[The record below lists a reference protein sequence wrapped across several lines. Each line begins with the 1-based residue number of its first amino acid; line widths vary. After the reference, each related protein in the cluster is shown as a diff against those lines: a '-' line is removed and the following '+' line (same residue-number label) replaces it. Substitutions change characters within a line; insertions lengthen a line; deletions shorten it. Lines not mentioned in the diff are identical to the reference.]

1 MRSAR
6 GGHVA
11 PAAVRRARRRHGI
24 GCVRHRNRSGDALR
38 PRAAP
43 GGRQRRGQRRAHR
56 REAGDREAA
65 PPHRRGLRRDG
76 RHRGPDER
84 RLGARRGAHANRLL
98 APLGRRRG
106 GDLPVRRVGCGHRAA
121 RTVRGHRGAAAGARL
136 DHASW
141 RALAART
148 RRCAAVRAASAAEQ
162 APRSNCPARRCRPG
176 NHAPSERAPARAGR
190 PARSARG
197 ADRHR
202 RVPARPHRRRGAA
215 AAPRA
220 QPRALRA
227 GRGPVRPRLFAHRA
241 DRAGMGGDA
250 DCQLADAH
258 WRAPSAHGG
267 RPPRAAAV
275 VRRRLLRGGFSH
287 HVRDRLLA
295 LQLAGSYDPFGYARR
310 LASRLAAESRAGPAL
325 FAYHDTTI
333 HYPGDVAYP
342 FYRAHAGAPLRMWYA
357 VPGSEGSRHDSRA
370 QREQL
375 YDELVSEADAQLGIV
390 LDRLRAEGR
399 YDDAFIVVF
408 SDHGEGFQPGFP
420 DLAGAVPVH
429 GARLSEDE
437 NRILLAF
444 KAPAGSGIEI
454 GRTVHQ
460 LVRLID
466 VGPTLL
472 EAAGLRPLANAD
484 GVSLLPL
491 LRGGTLPPLRLYA
504 ETGYTHVAPD
514 AFDPEHFSG
523 GPRGIDAF
531 QVRGDGAVEMND
543 RAHSLA
549 MREKDAGALDGTGWL
564 VRAPQADGSVRE
576 RCEGTCSAA
585 LRTWLASVQTAP

>member
-1 MRSAR
+1 M
-6 GGHVA
+6 
-11 PAAVRRARRRHGI
+11 
-24 GCVRHRNRSGDALR
+24 
-38 PRAAP
+38 
-43 GGRQRRGQRRAHR
+43 
-56 REAGDREAA
+56 AG
-65 PPHRRGLRRDG
+65 
-76 RHRGPDER
+76 
-84 RLGARRGAHANRLL
+84 
-98 APLGRRRG
+98 
-106 GDLPVRRVGCGHRAA
+106 
-121 RTVRGHRGAAAGARL
+121 
-136 DHASW
+136 
-141 RALAART
+141 
-148 RRCAAVRAASAAEQ
+148 
-162 APRSNCPARRCRPG
+162 
-176 NHAPSERAPARAGR
+176 
-190 PARSARG
+190 
-197 ADRHR
+197 
-202 RVPARPHRRRGAA
+202 
-215 AAPRA
+215 
-220 QPRALRA
+220 
-227 GRGPVRPRLFAHRA
+227 F
-241 DRAGMGGDA
+241 
-250 DCQLADAH
+250 
-258 WRAPSAHGG
+258 
-267 RPPRAAAV
+267 
-275 VRRRLLRGGFSH
+275 
-287 HVRDRLLA
+287 
-295 LQLAGSYDPFGYARR
+295 YDPFGYARR

-342 FYRAHAGAPLRMWYA
+342 FYRGHAGAPLRMWYA
-357 VPGSEGSRHDSRA
+357 LPGGEGSRHDSRR

-408 SDHGEGFQPGFP
+408 SDHGEGFQPDFP
-420 DLAGAVPVH
+420 GLASAIPVH

-444 KAPAGSGIEI
+444 KPPAGSRIEI
-454 GRTVHQ
+454 GRTAHQ

-514 AFDPEHFSG
+514 AFDTEHFSG
-523 GPRGIDAF
+523 APRGIDAF

-549 MREKDAGALDGTGWL
+549 MRERDVGALEGAGWL

-585 LRTWLASVQTAP
+585 LRTWLASVQSAR